1 VASRILIVEDEV
13 VIAMEIESLLQ
24 QMGYEVVGQAVRGEE
39 AVELAGQSRPDLIL
53 MDIRLKGE
61 MDGIAAAERIG
72 RLFRIPVVFL
82 TAHSDKGTLDR
93 AMNVQPYGYLLK
105 PFRKNDLYTSIE
117 IALYKHRAL
126 SAEQGL
132 QRELFKLHVID
143 HVTQY
148 DIYNKILALSGYLEL
163 LREEVPAGGAAGDHL
178 AKIHDLLR
186 SIDHQIKFEESYQ
199 KLGNQGPEWHRV
211 SGLVDEGRRA
221 AVPPTVTVDD
231 QTGAL
236 GIHADP
242 LFAQVFP
249 RIFENSAKHGGRV
262 SMIRVSF
269 RKDGPAG
276 LLVIEDDGVGIP
288 QEQKDHLFSKDLL
301 RTKGKGLFLVEE
313 ILRISGM
320 TIRETGEEGRGARF
334 EIAVP
339 GEQYRLGD
347 GEAAP

>member
-13 VIAMEIESLLQ
+13 VIAMEIEALLQ
-24 QMGYEVVGQAVRGEE
+24 QMGYEVAGQAVRGEE
-39 AVELAGQSRPDLIL
+39 AVGLAAQERPDLVL

-61 MDGIAAAERIG
+61 MDGIAAAEAIY
-72 RLFRIPVVFL
+72 RLYKIPVIFL
-82 TAHSDKGTLDR
+82 TAHSDPVTLER
-93 AMNVQPYGYLLK
+93 AMKTQPYGYILK
-105 PFRKNDLYTSIE
+105 PFRKNELFTAIE

-126 SAEQGL
+126 TAEQGL

-148 DIYNKILALSGYLEL
+148 DIYNKILALSGYLEIL
-163 LREEVPAGGAAGDHL
+163 GGEVPAGGAATDHL
-178 AKIHDLLR
+178 AKIRDLLR

-221 AVPPTVTVDD
+221 AVPPSIRVED
-231 QTGAL
+231 QTGTL

-249 RIFENSAKHGGRV
+249 RIFENSTKHGGSV
-262 SMIRVSF
+262 SSIRVSF
-269 RKDGPAG
+269 REDGPEG

-288 QEQKDHLFSKDLL
+288 RDQKDRLFSKDLL
-301 RTKGKGLFLVEE
+301 QSKGKGLFLVEE

-320 TIRETGEEGRGARF
+320 TIRETGEQGRGARF

-339 GEQYRLGD
+339 REQYRLGGA
-347 GEAAP
+347 GEAP